1 MSYDDDRAARLPL
14 AEGRAELLEEIMA
27 QPQTESRRAHARWIA
42 PLAAA
47 AAVAAVVGGIAL
59 VSRGGSPTRGSDPA
73 AGGGAV
79 CWDGSTGATCPAPTG
94 RAALPWVFPRLAGH
108 LDRCVDALAAES
120 DDPPMPFGTPAPG
133 GPSGGVP
140 TADRPA
146 AYRCDLGM
154 LGLDASA
161 AAPRVWVYALGS
173 DGGSATPGESH
184 LSALVQRFGTGTFS
198 IGGETAG
205 PLVMDEVGL
214 IHPSHLF
221 IAKYADYPFAV
232 MGYADDKAEAEQII
246 AALGA
251 RKPSEMTAP
260 GVPDPSLPDFPSQ
273 ALRSPEPTPS

>member
-1 MSYDDDRAARLPL
+1 MTHDDSWVARLPI

-27 QPQTESRRAHARWIA
+27 EPQTESRRAHARWIA

-59 VSRGGSPTRGSDPA
+59 VNRGGSTTRESDPA

-79 CWDGSTGATCPAPTG
+79 CWDGSAGPTCPAPAG

-108 LDRCVDALAAES
+108 LDQCVDALSADS

-133 GPSGGVP
+133 GPTGGAP
-140 TADRPA
+140 TAERPA
-146 AYRCDLGM
+146 AYRCDLGA
-154 LGLDASA
+154 LGLAADG

-173 DGGSATPGESH
+173 DGELAR
-184 LSALVQRFGTGTFS
+184 LVQRFGTGTFS
-198 IGGETAG
+198 IGGEKAG
-205 PLVMDEVGL
+205 PIAIDEVGL

-232 MGYADDKAEAEQII
+232 MGYADDEAEAEQII

-260 GVPDPSLPDFPSQ
+260 AVPSPSLPDFPSQ